1 MNKSVQKSLLN
12 PILIT
17 FSEVLEGALSI
28 SNSSHA
34 SDAGLKTQVLYYVAE
49 VNTSMQ
55 KSLLNPMLITFSEA
69 LVGAC
74 SIPDSSHASDAGFK
88 TQVLYLC
95 RRSE

>member
-1 MNKSVQKSLLN
+1 MPRMPGLRHRYCTYVGEVNKSVQNSLLN

-34 SDAGLKTQVLYYVAE
+34 SDAGLKTQVLYL
-49 VNTSMQ
+49 S
-55 KSLLNPMLITFSEA
+55 
-69 LVGAC
+69 
-74 SIPDSSHASDAGFK
+74 
-88 TQVLYLC
+88 